1 MSIAIF
7 GTTSSTTHSTSAT
20 TSATSSTQAEQDR
33 QAGRVSWKR
42 GLATGLVAAAVVT
55 VVAGAFQASGH
66 ALAVTDGAIPLTA
79 FAQMVLLATVVGIV
93 IARHTSRATFY
104 RVSVALTA
112 LSCVAGPRARRRR
125 AQQGRPGPHPRGR
138 GRDHHPAARAAVR
151 PTRRRSTGDCPG

>member
-20 TSATSSTQAEQDR
+20 TSAASSTQAEQDR

-112 LSCVAGPRARRRR
+112 LSCVPDLALGDGVLSKAGLVLTHVVAAAIIIPRLAR
-125 AQQGRPGPHPRGR
+125 P
-138 GRDHHPAARAAVR
+138 
-151 PTRRRSTGDCPG
+151 

>member
-1 MSIAIF
+1 MSTAIF
-7 GTTSSTTHSTSAT
+7 GTTSSTTYSTTTT
-20 TSATSSTQAEQDR
+20 TSAEAEQDR
-33 QAGRVSWKR
+33 KAGRVSWKR
-42 GLATGLVAAAVVT
+42 GLATGFVAAVVVT

-112 LSCVAGPRARRRR
+112 LSCVPDLALGDAVLSRAGLVLTHVVAAAIIIPRLARR
-125 AQQGRPGPHPRGR
+125 
-138 GRDHHPAARAAVR
+138 
-151 PTRRRSTGDCPG
+151 